1 MADTATI
8 GHNSGSVGQMLAEE
22 PTALFQ
28 DPDLLEALCAEI
40 EVEIDEFEVDLDS
53 VTGRK
58 AIASLAYGIAQR
70 KTAIDGAGKALNESH
85 REEIS
90 KVDTVRRD
98 VRSKLDDLKAR
109 ARKPLDDWEEH
120 EKAVKAE
127 TRATYEKI
135 EYLGQ
140 IMHGYTSEEIGGR
153 IEKLQALEVD
163 ADLIVPEEAERIN
176 TEREHVLNR
185 LQLAFDNEVQAEK
198 DRAELARIKDEQE
211 EAERAR
217 KEAEAKAAAEAAEA
231 KRIEDMKREAAEEAQ
246 RKVEAEAKAKVEEAE
261 RKQRE
266 AEAQLAAQKAE
277 DDRIAAEAAERE
289 RDRTHR
295 STVMKAA
302 KEAIM
307 EHGDV
312 SEAQAKAIV
321 LAIGSNSI
329 PNVSINF

>member
-22 PTALFQ
+22 PAALFQ
-28 DPDLLEALCAEI
+28 DPDLLAALCAEI
-40 EVEIDEFEVDLDS
+40 EVEINEFEIDLES

-70 KTAIDGAGKALNESH
+70 KTAIDGAGKALNETH
-85 REEIS
+85 REAIS

-98 VRSKLDDLKAR
+98 VRTKLDDLKLR
-109 ARKPLDDWEEH
+109 ARKPLDDWEER
-120 EKAVKAE
+120 EKAIKAE

-153 IEKLQALEVD
+153 IEKLKALEID
-163 ADLIVPEEAERIN
+163 TDLIGVEEVERIN
-176 TEREHVLNR
+176 TEVEHTLQR

-198 DRAELARIKDEQE
+198 DRAELARMKAEQE
-211 EAERAR
+211 EAER
-217 KEAEAKAAAEAAEA
+217 KLKDAEAKAAAEAAEA
-231 KRIEDMKREAAEEAQ
+231 KRIEDMKREAAEAAQ
-246 RKVEAEAKAKVEEAE
+246 REAEAKVEEAE

-266 AEAQLAAQKAE
+266 AEEELAAKRAE
-277 DDRIAAEAAERE
+277 EERLTAESAERE
-289 RDRTHR
+289 RDRDHR

-302 KEAIM
+302 KVAIM

-312 SEAQAKAIV
+312 TETQAKAIV